1 MGLKAD
7 LDLDVAGLAG
17 QLLSALQG
25 PGGALEGISLPLD
38 PDALAEVG
46 TVPELDAGGLQ
57 GTVQAVAAQAT
68 QILSTLPGVGDV
80 LAPLEASL
88 ALVESL
94 AEGDLAT
101 RLSGLAQTLGA
112 ELDGASGIM
121 AAVLRITEVLSQAPE
136 GQLVLEIVRA
146 LSGNS
151 SVIPRSVPVAEVI
164 TAVEGGLRL
173 LAGLMSL
180 ETVLA
185 ESERLTQGMAQI
197 YDAEAIAGGLDALRR
212 SLGSDGSTLAA
223 FIDAVDE
230 NAPGEVDAA
239 VVAVQSVATLLEGVR
254 EQLAAAMGLGE
265 ATLVY
270 LDVDVVQAEMAR
282 AARIVRE
289 AALAPLRRLSAALAE
304 RIAPLLAF
312 DLGAIGAQALD
323 GVLDQAEAQ
332 IAGVASRIA
341 ALDLAALV
349 APVIGGL
356 ETLSGVFARVAE
368 VVTGIVVTFQG
379 AMQQVKDA
387 IAALP
392 LDTIADAIR
401 QVLAPITTVIDTV
414 SEVVETIEEALG
426 EAAEVT
432 ELALGQ
438 IDGALATF
446 QQSIDNLFA
455 GARQVVE
462 SANIDAVV
470 GVVSDKIREFADLI
484 AQAQLKPYFD
494 TAVGAIDIATGVVEA
509 VPFDLVPDSMK
520 SDVDAAVRPIKQVD
534 AQAFAGK
541 VKNVLQIEDGEFGLR
556 DELEAAISDIQDAY
570 EELIQFIRD
579 HDPRIALAEVDDRL
593 DELAERVREID
604 PALTLEPVRQVVDQV
619 KEAISGFDLDVFLD
633 PVRAVFDQ
641 ILAAIEEYS
650 PARFIEP
657 IEQRLDEARTAL
669 ITQIKLD
676 SWSEVLDELHQR
688 ALGVI
693 DKLDPAR
700 LESHVAAALTE
711 LQVLVTRFPQARA
724 GGAFGQVITTLLGA
738 LDVRLA
744 PSAFEAVLEWLH
756 DGSGTAAL
764 MQRIASIHGAVNTVA
779 QAVSS
784 IDLAAI
790 GTELTSRANELGQA
804 VDGLIARLPAD
815 SAERVALE
823 AARPRLEV
831 GAALGA
837 LEANRQRYAAAL
849 QQTTRFAETLSRTGL
864 SEVDV
869 ALAELREVLSP
880 LAQARAKLH
889 ELLSLIGIT
898 PGAGVAGVL
907 RQVLAVAPPARL
919 AGMATPIVQALRD
932 RIDALLTAIL
942 TPIKDGIGHI
952 RTTVDAIDLT
962 PLREAVDAVVGEI
975 VEQLQTLHPDELLRE
990 PIEAFEALQQQLV
1003 ESDPL
1008 ETIIEI
1014 LTNLRN
1020 LIDQV
1025 LTKLELETL
1034 LASPLAIYDHI
1045 VAELGKLNIEGLLDP
1060 VLDQLDVIAQQV
1072 DEGLDSTVASFE
1084 RLQDALPEAGGGGS
1098 GGGASVGVG

>member
-1 MGLKAD
+1 MGLKAE

-25 PGGALEGISLPLD
+25 PGGLLEGVSLPLD
-38 PDALAEVG
+38 PDALADVG
-46 TVPELDAGGLQ
+46 TMPNLDTGGLQ
-57 GTVQAVAAQAT
+57 GTIQAVSGQAT
-68 QILSTLPGVGDV
+68 EILSSLPGVGDV

-101 RLSGLAQTLGA
+101 RLASLANALGA
-112 ELDGASGIM
+112 ELAGADGIM
-121 AAVLRITEVLSQAPE
+121 AAVLRITELLSQAPE

-151 SVIPRSVPVAEVI
+151 NIIPRSVPVAEVI

-185 ESERLTQGMAQI
+185 ESERLTQGMARV
-197 YDAEAIAGGLDALRR
+197 YDAGAIAARLDALRR
-212 SLGSDGSTLAA
+212 SLGSEGTSLAA
-223 FIDAVDE
+223 FVAAVDE
-230 NAPGEVDAA
+230 NAPGEVEAA
-239 VVAVQSVATLLEGVR
+239 VVAVQGVAALLEEVR

-282 AARIVRE
+282 AARIVRD
-289 AALAPLRRLSAALAE
+289 AALDPLRRLSAALAE

-323 GVLDQAEAQ
+323 AVLDEAEAQ

-341 ALDLAALV
+341 ALDLAGLV
-349 APVIGGL
+349 APVTGGL
-356 ETLSGVFARVAE
+356 EAMAAVFGRVAE

-392 LDTIADAIR
+392 LDTVADAIR
-401 QVLAPITTVIDTV
+401 QVLAPVTAVIDTIRD
-414 SEVVETIEEALG
+414 VVETIEEALG
-426 EAAEVT
+426 EAAET
-432 ELALGQ
+432 TQDALGQ

-446 QQSIDNLFA
+446 QQSIDELFA
-455 GARQVVE
+455 GARQVIE
-462 SANIDAVV
+462 AANIDAVV
-470 GVVSDKIREFADLI
+470 GAVSDKVREFADLI
-484 AQAQLKPYFD
+484 ARAQLKPYFD
-494 TAVGAIDIATGVVEA
+494 TAVGAIDTATGVVEA

-520 SDVDAAVRPIKQVD
+520 ADVDAAVRPIKEVD
-534 AQAFAGK
+534 AQAFASK

-556 DELEAAISDIQDAY
+556 DELEDAISDIQDAY
-570 EELIQFIRD
+570 QDLIAFVRE
-579 HDPRIALAEVDDRL
+579 HDPRVALAAVDDKL

-619 KEAISGFDLDVFLD
+619 KQAIADFDLDAILA
-633 PVRAVFDQ
+633 PVREVFDQ

-669 ITQIKLD
+669 IEQIKLD
-676 SWSEVLDELHQR
+676 RWGEVLDELHQR

-693 DKLDPAR
+693 DRLDPAR
-700 LESHVAAALTE
+700 LEGHVAAALTE
-711 LQVLVTRFPQARA
+711 LQGLVTRFPQARA

-738 LDVRLA
+738 LELRIL
-744 PSAFEAVLEWLH
+744 PSSFEVVLEWLH
-756 DGSGTAAL
+756 GGSGTAAL
-764 MQRIASIHGAVNTVA
+764 TQRIGRIHGAV
-779 QAVSS
+779 AVVREAVDA
-784 IDLAAI
+784 IDLAAL
-790 GTELTSRANELGQA
+790 GTELATRTNALGQA
-804 VDGLIARLPAD
+804 VDDLIARLPAD
-815 SAERVALE
+815 HAGRLALE
-823 AARPRLEV
+823 AARPRLDI

-849 QQTTRFAETLSRTGL
+849 AQTARFAEELSRTGL

-869 ALAELREVLSP
+869 ALADLREVVAP
-880 LAQARAKLH
+880 LAQARAKVQ
-889 ELLSLIGIT
+889 ELLSLIGIA
-898 PGAGVAGVL
+898 PGAGIAGVL

-932 RIDALLTAIL
+932 RVDALLTAIL

-962 PLREAVDAVVGEI
+962 PLREAVDAIVNEI
-975 VEQLQTLHPDELLRE
+975 VQQLQTLHPDELLRE
-990 PIEAFEALQQQLV
+990 PIEAFEELKQTLV
-1003 ESDPL
+1003 DADPL
-1008 ETIIEI
+1008 ATIIEI

-1045 VAELGKLNIEGLLDP
+1045 LAELGKLNLEGLLDP
-1060 VLDQLDVIAQQV
+1060 VFDQLDVIAQQV
-1072 DEGLDSTVASFE
+1072 DEGLDSTVTSFE
-1084 RLQDALPEAGGGGS
+1084 RLQDALPEGGGGS
-1098 GGGASVGVG
+1098 GGSASVGVG